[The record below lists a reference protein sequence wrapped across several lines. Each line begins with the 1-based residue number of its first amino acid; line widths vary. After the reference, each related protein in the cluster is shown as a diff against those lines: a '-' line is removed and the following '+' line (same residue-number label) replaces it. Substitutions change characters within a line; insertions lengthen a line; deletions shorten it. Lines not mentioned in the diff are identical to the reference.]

1 MKQQEFSTHRIYLK
15 HTDGLHWIQNS
26 NFWWKV
32 ASLYCQ
38 FLSNVNQMHIHWR
51 VWQVS
56 ESIKGAPAEYNT
68 NSVVWGDVNRQAEK
82 AWRGDAESPSLPGNH
97 NYMSNPKF
105 SHSRE
110 LNGASWWTLWER
122 YPITP
127 CWSAC
132 LSTWWESIKEV
143 TDIHQTF
150 PQKVAKPLTPRAA
163 HITW

>member
-1 MKQQEFSTHRIYLK
+1 MDLCLDIKITAFKNLFF
-15 HTDGLHWIQNS
+15 GQNS
-26 NFWWKV
+26 ALFCIEVWSSKSFQLIGSTWITQMAYIEFKTAIFAV
-32 ASLYCQ
+32 FLYCQ

-97 NYMSNPKF
+97 SYMSNPTF

-110 LNGASWWTLWER
+110 LNAASWWTLWEG

-127 CWSAC
+127 CWGAC
-132 LSTWWESIKEV
+132 LSTW
-143 TDIHQTF
+143 
-150 PQKVAKPLTPRAA
+150 
-163 HITW
+163 